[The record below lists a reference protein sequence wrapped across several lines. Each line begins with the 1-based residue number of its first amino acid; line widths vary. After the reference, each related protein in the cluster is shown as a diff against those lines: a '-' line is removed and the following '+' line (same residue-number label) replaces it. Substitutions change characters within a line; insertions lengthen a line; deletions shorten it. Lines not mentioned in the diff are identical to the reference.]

1 LNAPRGIALDAVI
14 DYAFWIH
21 PYDQKEFETGESA
34 FSDAPEVKVLLE
46 KVVTTD
52 SSLAAG
58 EVLGRRFPNLFALD
72 RAWANENVDRIF
84 KPEAKLVERVAWI
97 NYILFCQASRSTNER
112 LTLWVQI
119 SIPLSKTNTREIW
132 SLIWRASFGEGA

>member
-1 LNAPRGIALDAVI
+1 MDIAAGPDPSATREKYKGGLVGSLSLNSPRGIALDAVI
-14 DYAFWIH
+14 DYAFWVH
-21 PYDQKEFETGESA
+21 PYDQQKSESVESA

-72 RAWANENVDRIF
+72 RAWAKENVNRIF
-84 KPEAKLVERVAWI
+84 KPEAKLVEQIAWI
-97 NYILFCQASRSTNER
+97 NYIPDPFGGQIQAIA
-112 LTLWVQI
+112 LQ
-119 SIPLSKTNTREIW
+119 
-132 SLIWRASFGEGA
+132 SLD